1 MARESAEGAA
11 STTLQAASGTR
22 RIYFGYW
29 LIGAAF
35 VAQFVA
41 VGSQNYVVGAF
52 LKPMT
57 DDLGWTRAEFTY
69 ARTIAQVIMAFTGFF
84 IGAHVDRHGG
94 RRLMLIG
101 ITILSSS
108 LFALSFVQQLWH
120 WIVLNG
126 LMLTIRGDDPGTWSR
141 TSRFPSGSWRS
152 GAGCRAAFDG
162 VAMAGVLLTP
172 AMTELVDEWG
182 WEGQLAVHGGARRPD
197 RADRIPHAACSGGLR
212 PPPDGRP
219 RRRWQPAQ
227 VTNGEQR
234 LRRLADRARRC
245 GRCRSTCPGAA
256 IRDVRLTSGDL
267 LHTRSRS

>member
-126 LMLTIRGDDPGTWSR
+126 LIMTMGAAMIGNLVG

-152 GAGCRAAFDG
+152 GLA
-162 VAMAGVLLTP
+162 VALLRWGGMAGVLLTP
-172 AMTELVDEWG
+172 AMTEGRRMGL
-182 WEGQLAVHGGARRPD
+182 EGRWRFMVAR
-197 RADRIPHAACSGGLR
+197 
-212 PPPDGRP
+212 
-219 RRRWQPAQ
+219 
-227 VTNGEQR
+227 V
-234 LRRLADRARRC
+234 
-245 GRCRSTCPGAA
+245 
-256 IRDVRLTSGDL
+256 V
-267 LHTRSRS
+267 

>member
-1 MARESAEGAA
+1 MARESAGSGAA
-11 STTLQAASGTR
+11 ATSEAALGTR

-84 IGAHVDRHGG
+84 IGSHVDRHGG

-108 LFALSFVQQLWH
+108 LFVLSFVQQLWH

-126 LMLTIRGDDPGTWSR
+126 LIMTMGAAMIGNLVVNVTLSKWFVEKRGLAVALASM
-141 TSRFPSGSWRS
+141 
-152 GAGCRAAFDG
+152 G
-162 VAMAGVLLTP
+162 VSMAGVLLTP
-172 AMTELVDEWG
+172 AMTRVIDEWG
-182 WEGQLAVHGGARRPD
+182 WR
-197 RADRIPHAACSGGLR
+197 
-212 PPPDGRP
+212 GRWP
-219 RRRWQPAQ
+219 
-227 VTNGEQR
+227 
-234 LRRLADRARRC
+234 
-245 GRCRSTCPGAA
+245 
-256 IRDVRLTSGDL
+256 
-267 LHTRSRS
+267 